1 MADRT
6 FRLVHPLPVS
16 ATRAFDWHTLP
27 GAFERLVPPWEDV
40 RMEGPP
46 APVEEGAEQVV
57 SFPLGPLRG
66 RWRSRISSVVPGE
79 SFQDVQVSGP
89 FARWTHTHTLRD
101 LEGGTSELEDSVAY
115 ALPLGP
121 LGALFGGGMVKGK
134 LERMFAYRHR
144 ITRGDLERHAAAGD
158 RRLDVLV
165 SGSSGMVGEALCAF
179 LSTGGHRVRRLVR
192 RAPRTADEFRWNPDE
207 GVFDPAAMEG
217 ADAVVHLAG
226 ENIAGRRWSPRQKDR
241 IRRSRIEGTRLV
253 ADAIRRAESA
263 PPVLVS
269 ASAVGIYGDRGDE
282 VLDEHSTDG
291 EGYLAEVCKGWEKEA
306 AALSGARVAR
316 LRFGVILSP
325 AGGALRKMLLPF
337 LAGAGGRIGSGRQWM
352 SWVALDDVVGAIHHA
367 LVNEGVE
374 GAVNVVAPDAVTNAG
389 YTKTLGRVLRRPT
402 IAPTPGAVARLAFG
416 ELADEL
422 LLASQRVSPNRLLE
436 TGYRFGYPELEG
448 ALRHQLGRVRGS

>member
-89 FARWTHTHTLRD
+89 FARWTHTHKLRD

-144 ITRGDLERHAAAGD
+144 ITRGDLERSLRVPHPTDPGFGRGLWHVERARVQLGLGDQRAARDEATIALVIAGIGGFSDLMLYARVIVEGLGDADEARFRTLRQRAAASPWVDLALACMDVQARRDPNQD
-158 RRLDVLV
+158 RGRQTWRTL
-165 SGSSGMVGEALCAF
+165 AA
-179 LSTGGHRVRRLVR
+179 
-192 RAPRTADEFRWNPDE
+192 RAREL
-207 GVFDPAAMEG
+207 GYQ
-217 ADAVVHLAG
+217 ADA
-226 ENIAGRRWSPRQKDR
+226 E
-241 IRRSRIEGTRLV
+241 
-253 ADAIRRAESA
+253 DA
-263 PPVLVS
+263 
-269 ASAVGIYGDRGDE
+269 
-282 VLDEHSTDG
+282 
-291 EGYLAEVCKGWEKEA
+291 EA
-306 AALSGARVAR
+306 WLGAR
-316 LRFGVILSP
+316 
-325 AGGALRKMLLPF
+325 
-337 LAGAGGRIGSGRQWM
+337 
-352 SWVALDDVVGAIHHA
+352 
-367 LVNEGVE
+367 
-374 GAVNVVAPDAVTNAG
+374 
-389 YTKTLGRVLRRPT
+389 
-402 IAPTPGAVARLAFG
+402 
-416 ELADEL
+416 
-422 LLASQRVSPNRLLE
+422 
-436 TGYRFGYPELEG
+436 
-448 ALRHQLGRVRGS
+448 